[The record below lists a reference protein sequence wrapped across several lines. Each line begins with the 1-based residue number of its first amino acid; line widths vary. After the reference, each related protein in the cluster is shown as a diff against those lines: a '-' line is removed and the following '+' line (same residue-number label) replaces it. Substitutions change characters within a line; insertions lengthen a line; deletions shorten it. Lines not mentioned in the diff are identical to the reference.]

1 MKGLN
6 RERSSYRTGIFY
18 GVSAYSLWGLLPIYW
33 KWLGSVSPA
42 EILVHRGIWSLVVCL
57 LFLKFAKKIKIFW
70 GLIRD
75 FRTFRILAFASLL
88 LTINWG
94 TFIWAVNADRV
105 VESALGYYITPL
117 VTACFG
123 VFILKEQI
131 RSAQRS
137 ALLIAGV
144 GVVVLTAG
152 YGALPWIALVLAS
165 TWGSYSLIKKR
176 LKLGALDSLSVET
189 FVALFPSAGYLI
201 FLEIEGSASFGKSWG
216 ISVLL
221 LTTGLATVTP
231 LLFFNGATN
240 RLPLVTVGLLQ
251 YMTPTIMFFIGVGVN
266 HEDINQ
272 IKLIGF
278 ICIWIALIILGRDLV
293 KSSRTVD
300 DRPN

>member
-1 MKGLN
+1 VVGLSFP
-6 RERSSYRTGIFY
+6 RRD
-18 GVSAYSLWGLLPIYW
+18 
-33 KWLGSVSPA
+33 LGPSRD
-42 EILVHRGIWSLVVCL
+42 L
-57 LFLKFAKKIKIFW
+57 KIKVFW

-75 FRTFRILAFASLL
+75 LKSFRILAFASLL

-117 VTACFG
+117 VTASFG
-123 VFILKEQI
+123 VFILKEEI
-131 RSAQRS
+131 RSAQRI
-137 ALLIAGV
+137 ALVIAGA
-144 GVVVLTAG
+144 GVVVLTVG

-165 TWGSYSLIKKR
+165 TWGSYSL
-176 LKLGALDSLSVET
+176 DSLSIET
-189 FVALFPSAGYLI
+189 FVALFPSAAYLT
-201 FLEIEGSASFGKSWG
+201 FLEIDGTASFGKSWG
-216 ISVLL
+216 ISLL
-221 LTTGLATVTP
+221 LMTTGIATVTP

-266 HEDINQ
+266 NEDMNP

-293 KSSRTVD
+293 KSSRSVD
-300 DRPN
+300 DSSN

>member
-1 MKGLN
+1 M
-6 RERSSYRTGIFY
+6 
-18 GVSAYSLWGLLPIYW
+18 
-33 KWLGSVSPA
+33 
-42 EILVHRGIWSLVVCL
+42 
-57 LFLKFAKKIKIFW
+57 
-70 GLIRD
+70 
-75 FRTFRILAFASLL
+75 
-88 LTINWG
+88 
-94 TFIWAVNADRV
+94 

-117 VTACFG
+117 VTASFG

-131 RSAQRS
+131 RSAQRL
-137 ALLIAGV
+137 ALLIAGA
-144 GVVVLTAG
+144 GVAVLTVG

-216 ISVLL
+216 ISLLL

-266 HEDINQ
+266 HEDMNQ

-293 KSSRTVD
+293 KSSRAVD

>member
-1 MKGLN
+1 
-6 RERSSYRTGIFY
+6 
-18 GVSAYSLWGLLPIYW
+18 
-33 KWLGSVSPA
+33 
-42 EILVHRGIWSLVVCL
+42 
-57 LFLKFAKKIKIFW
+57 
-70 GLIRD
+70 
-75 FRTFRILAFASLL
+75 
-88 LTINWG
+88 
-94 TFIWAVNADRV
+94 V

-117 VTACFG
+117 VTASFG

-131 RSAQRS
+131 RSAQRL
-137 ALLIAGV
+137 ALLIAGA
-144 GVVVLTAG
+144 GVVVLTLG

-216 ISVLL
+216 ISLLL

-266 HEDINQ
+266 HEDMNP

-293 KSSRTVD
+293 KSSRAVD
-300 DRPN
+300 NRSN

>member
-1 MKGLN
+1 MVGLSFPRRDLAPSRN
-6 RERSSYRTGIFY
+6 LVPF
-18 GVSAYSLWGLLPIYW
+18 GLSHFSQIC
-33 KWLGSVSPA
+33 KENQGFLGSDQRPKS
-42 EILVHRGIWSLVVCL
+42 
-57 LFLKFAKKIKIFW
+57 
-70 GLIRD
+70 
-75 FRTFRILAFASLL
+75 FRILAFASLL

-117 VTACFG
+117 VTASFG
-123 VFILKEQI
+123 VFILKEEI
-131 RSAQRS
+131 RSAQRI
-137 ALLIAGV
+137 ALVIAGA
-144 GVVVLTAG
+144 GVVVLTVG

-189 FVALFPSAGYLI
+189 FVALFPSAAYLT
-201 FLEIEGSASFGKSWG
+201 FLEIDGTASFGKSWG
-216 ISVLL
+216 ISLL
-221 LTTGLATVTP
+221 LMTTGIATVTP

-266 HEDINQ
+266 NEDMNP

-293 KSSRTVD
+293 KSSRSVD
-300 DRPN
+300 DSSN